1 MRAFGPESLMRLS
14 FALCIGIATAQ
25 GLQAATPGFTIKA
38 GNVSVSGQG
47 SGTSQFTV
55 TSVGGYAG
63 TVYVTCSG
71 PDGNLLS
78 DLLLPVCGS
87 PVEEALPANG
97 SVSGSMSFTP
107 PSSVTS
113 SAKLQGGPPGPPRP
127 MPYVAGVLAG
137 LGLLGLRMR
146 RILDRRL
153 AIVAGA
159 ICLAALA
166 GIAGCLGRG
175 GLAMS
180 PGTYTYTISGNS
192 VTVPISSASTT
203 ISVTVSCDSCP

>member
-127 MPYVAGVLAG
+127 MPYVAGVLAWVCWACACGGFSTGDWRWWLEQSAWRHWPG
-137 LGLLGLRMR
+137 LPVAWAEADWPCRRAHIRTPFPGIQLPCLLVR
-146 RILDRRL
+146 RARQFR
-153 AIVAGA
+153 
-159 ICLAALA
+159 
-166 GIAGCLGRG
+166 
-175 GLAMS
+175 
-180 PGTYTYTISGNS
+180 
-192 VTVPISSASTT
+192 
-203 ISVTVSCDSCP
+203 